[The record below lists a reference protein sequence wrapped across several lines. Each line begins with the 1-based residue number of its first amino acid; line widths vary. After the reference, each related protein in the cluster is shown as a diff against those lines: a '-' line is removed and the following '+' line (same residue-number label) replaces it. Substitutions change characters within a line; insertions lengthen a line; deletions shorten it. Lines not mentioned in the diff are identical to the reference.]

1 MTDSELKITP
11 SVYESN
17 FSDIKPALSESVA
30 IVEAGRC
37 LFCYDA
43 PCTKACPTHIDVPR
57 FIKKIMTGNYL
68 GSART
73 ILEENILGESC
84 GRVCPVEVLCEG
96 ACVMN
101 DKDELP
107 IKIGQLQRFSTE
119 WSRENNKK
127 VFSIPSPVG
136 KSVGLVGSGPASL
149 SCAANLALKGYKT
162 TIYEAEKIPGGLNA
176 VGVAEYKIKLKDVL
190 NEIALIEQM
199 GVEILTGI
207 KVGKDI
213 SIEELLEKH
222 DALFIGIGLG
232 NTRKLSIPGENLNG
246 IHDTIDFIREYKT
259 KPPGEVGVGKLV
271 VVIGGGNTSVDGAT
285 AAKRLGANEVTV
297 IYRRS
302 ESEMPAF
309 EHEYKLAKADGVHYQ
324 WLTNPV
330 EFLGDGEVE
339 SVKCIRM
346 ELGKPDD
353 SGRRQPTPIKGS
365 EFTISADMVLLAL
378 GQRADEDFTKKI
390 PGVNLS
396 YGNIVADPLTG
407 KTSNPKIFAGGDAV
421 HGAKEVVDAVQ
432 AGKLAAYEMIKY
444 LSEKEN

>member
-1 MTDSELKITP
+1 MTGSEIKITP
-11 SVYESN
+11 SEYQSN
-17 FSDIKPALSESVA
+17 FSDIKPALSESAA
-30 IVEAGRC
+30 IVEASRC

-43 PCTKACPTHIDVPR
+43 PCTNICPTHIDVPR

-68 GSART
+68 GSAQT

-96 ACVMN
+96 ACVMH

-107 IKIGQLQRFSTE
+107 IKIGQLQRFATS

-127 VFSIPSPVG
+127 VFTLPPPTG
-136 KSVGLVGSGPASL
+136 KSIGLVGSGPASL

-162 TIYEAEKIPGGLNA
+162 IIYEADKIPGGLNA

-190 NEIALIEQM
+190 NEIALIEEM
-199 GVEILTGI
+199 GVEILTGTE
-207 KVGKDI
+207 VGKDI
-213 SIEELLEKH
+213 SIEELLEKY

-232 NTRKLSIPGENLNG
+232 KTKKISIPGENLNG
-246 IHDTIDFIREYKT
+246 IYDTIDFVKEYKT
-259 KPPGEVGVGKLV
+259 KPPGEVGVGKRV
-271 VVIGGGNTSVDGAT
+271 IVIGGGNTSVDAAT
-285 AAKRLGANEVTV
+285 AAKRLGAKEVTV

-309 EHEYKLAKADGVHYQ
+309 EHEYDLAKADGVLYR

-330 EFLGDGEVE
+330 EFLGDENIE
-339 SVKCIRM
+339 SVKCVRM

-353 SGRRQPTPIKGS
+353 SGRRQPKPVKGS
-365 EFTISADMVLLAL
+365 EFTIPADMVLLAL
-378 GQRADEDFTKKI
+378 GQTADEEFINKI
-390 PGVNLS
+390 PGVTVSN
-396 YGNIVADPLTG
+396 GTIAADPLTG

-432 AGKLAAYEMIKY
+432 AGKLAAYEIIKQ
-444 LSEKEN
+444 LSEEEN